1 MSAPRPR
8 PDGWAGTHRG
18 AIVEGVEDAFGTVLF
33 VVVVL
38 GVVIAGIT
46 LATSGAAYE
55 EIGKGGLF
63 GDDGPRPDGGG
74 AGGGTAVRDEEI
86 RQMLQA
92 RSDRRVRQGQDPL
105 DIDAE
110 LAALT
115 RTRVDPQLLAEI
127 RELVESRNR
136 RRVRQGREPLDVEA
150 EIARQVA
157 ELA

>member
-1 MSAPRPR
+1 
-8 PDGWAGTHRG
+8 
-18 AIVEGVEDAFGTVLF
+18 VEDAFGTVLF

-46 LATSGAAYE
+46 LATSGSAYK

-63 GDDGPRPDGGG
+63 GDDGPPRAAG
-74 AGGGTAVRDEEI
+74 GGGTAVRDEEI

-92 RSDRRVRQGQDPL
+92 RSDRRVRKGGAPL
-105 DIDAE
+105 DLDAE
-110 LAALT
+110 FAALT

-136 RRVRQGREPLDVEA
+136 RRLRQGQEPLDVDA
-150 EIARQVA
+150 EIARQIDD
-157 ELA
+157 LA

>member
-1 MSAPRPR
+1 
-8 PDGWAGTHRG
+8 
-18 AIVEGVEDAFGTVLF
+18 VEEAFGTVLF

-46 LATSGAAYE
+46 LATSSKAYDQ
-55 EIGKGGLF
+55 IGKGGLSL
-63 GDDGPRPDGGG
+63 GDGSDRPAG
-74 AGGGTAVRDEEI
+74 APADPASSAIRDDEI

-92 RSDRRVRQGQDPL
+92 RNARRVRKGQEPL

-115 RTRVDPQLLAEI
+115 RTRVDPALVAEI

-136 RRVRQGREPLDVEA
+136 RRMRQGKEPLDVEA
-150 EIARQVA
+150 EIRRQLA
-157 ELA
+157 EFS